1 LRRKRQQDGYIFK
14 ARGIWYVRYFDT
26 RVLEGEVKRVRI
38 AKQIAKV
45 REKINGV
52 LTTIT
57 KAKAR
62 ELAKPTLTKVN
73 QPDRQPETAV
83 SLVDFVERTYLPRM
97 EQQKRPSTVKGYR
110 DIWKNHLKGRSA
122 GLWMREIRT
131 CDIQR
136 MLDDIARPGVLS
148 GNSLR
153 HIKSQISGI
162 FSYAKQQGYFDGEN
176 PARNTAI
183 PPARLSEETYA
194 YSLEEI
200 GQILSVLPEPAA
212 TVFAVAAFTGAR
224 RGEIRGLMW
233 ENYQDGEIQISR
245 SIWRGHITE
254 PKTRKSR
261 GAIPVIAPLAKRLEL
276 HRVGSGDRKS
286 GVMFPNLSGSPM
298 DLGNLLNR
306 SILPALNRCV
316 VCGKPKEECQK
327 LLNEDDGGAPRH
339 RFERDKILPEWHGW
353 HAARRGLGT
362 NLYRLGVPEKTI
374 QAILRHANVSTTN
387 TYYIKSAADDTR
399 AAMAR
404 LERLVVGSEH
414 PVETTRTE
422 NFASDNEVATGTAD
436 ARHAVIQ

>member
-1 LRRKRQQDGYIFK
+1 MRQKRQQDGYIFK
-14 ARGIWYVRYFDT
+14 ARGVWYVRYFDT
-26 RVLEGEVKRVRI
+26 RVIDGAVNRVRV

-45 REKINGV
+45 RDTIDGL

-62 ELAKPTLTKVN
+62 ELAGPILAKIN
-73 QPDRQPETAV
+73 RPDKTPETAV
-83 SLVDFVERTYLPRM
+83 SLVDFVERLYLPRM

-110 DIWKNHLKGRSA
+110 DIWNTHLKARSV

-136 MLDDIARPGVLS
+136 ILDDIAKPGTLGS
-148 GNSLR
+148 NSLR
-153 HIKSQISGI
+153 HIKSHISAV

-183 PPARLSEETYA
+183 PLSRPSEETYA

-200 GQILSVLPEPAA
+200 AQILSVLPEPAA

-224 RGEIRGLMW
+224 RGEIRGLLW
-233 ENYQDGEIQISR
+233 ENYRDNEIQVTR
-245 SIWRGHITE
+245 SIWRGHVTE
-254 PKTRKSR
+254 PKTRRSR
-261 GAIPVIAPLAKRLEL
+261 GAIPVILPLAMRLES
-276 HRVGSGDRKS
+276 HRASSGKPES
-286 GVMFPNLSGSPM
+286 GVMFPNQNGQPM

-306 SILPALNRCV
+306 SILPALNRCG
-316 VCGKPKEECQK
+316 VCGKPKEECRKAREK
-327 LLNEDDGGAPRH
+327 LENRSQDHE
-339 RFERDKILPEWHGW
+339 FERDKMLPEWRGW

-399 AAMAR
+399 IAMAK
-404 LERLVVGSEH
+404 LEKLVISNALATDLQSG
-414 PVETTRTE
+414 
-422 NFASDNEVATGTAD
+422 NEVTTTVADTTA
-436 ARHAVIQ
+436 ALIQ